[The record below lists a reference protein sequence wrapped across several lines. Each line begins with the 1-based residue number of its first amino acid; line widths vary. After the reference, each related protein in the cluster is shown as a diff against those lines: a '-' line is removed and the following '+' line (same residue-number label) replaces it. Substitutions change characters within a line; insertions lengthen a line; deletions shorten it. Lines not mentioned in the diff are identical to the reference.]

1 MQLCMDSQL
10 NARIFRNLDEC
21 SYLQLSRESG
31 SEALNTRP
39 ILRPIMLN
47 AFILQQLIERY
58 LKLNSFV
65 FQIHKQTPMILSP
78 EHKQRL
84 V

>member
-1 MQLCMDSQL
+1 MSAVIYNCLERVVL
-10 NARIFRNLDEC
+10 R
-21 SYLQLSRESG
+21 LS
-31 SEALNTRP
+31 TQRP